1 MDEHP
6 QKKAN
11 RQTFIDIL
19 IICKHFKTSILQYVV
34 ATLCVCILS
43 FRLLGG
49 TKWNLRPTQHAGQK
63 RFPIFSSRKEKTNN
77 QQKYI
82 CNKSNCYLKPLMNCL
97 VLNHSYKIAPNV
109 SIAFFPK
116 LKSTNHLFCS
126 RNAQIFSSVSKKTKE
141 NQEAV
146 NYWLFLLQTF
156 IYRLRITRFL
166 ALVFP
171 FSSLMFYYWFLFFKL
186 LSAKIK

>member
-1 MDEHP
+1 MEPNETLGQHNMLGKNAFQYFP
-6 QKKAN
+6 RGKK
-11 RQTFIDIL
+11 
-19 IICKHFKTSILQYVV
+19 
-34 ATLCVCILS
+34 
-43 FRLLGG
+43 
-49 TKWNLRPTQHAGQK
+49 
-63 RFPIFSSRKEKTNN
+63 KTNK
-77 QQKYI
+77 QKKYI

-141 NQEAV
+141 NQDAV

-171 FSSLMFYYWFLFFKL
+171 FSSLMFYY
-186 LSAKIK
+186 